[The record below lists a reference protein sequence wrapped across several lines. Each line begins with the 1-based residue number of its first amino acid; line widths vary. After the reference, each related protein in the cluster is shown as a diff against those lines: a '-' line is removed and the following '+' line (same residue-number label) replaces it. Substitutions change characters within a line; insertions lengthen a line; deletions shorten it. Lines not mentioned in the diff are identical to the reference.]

1 MQTIEDWLSQ
11 LGLSK
16 YMETDLG
23 YRDAAQIER
32 AGAYRFRKG
41 ARVHDLSNETVF
53 SDIGTKR
60 TCRSI
65 LAMSVVG

>member
-23 YRDAAQIER
+23 YRDQRRLSELARTGFAR
-32 AGAYRFRKG
+32 ALGFTIYRMR
-41 ARVHDLSNETVF
+41 LSF
-53 SDIGTKR
+53 L
-60 TCRSI
+60 I
-65 LAMSVVG
+65 LARN